1 MKKTFLLKNVFSSLA
16 LLTCVSTAVHA
27 ESLIVEQ
34 FKENSQQTETT
45 SYDLGDK
52 PILTFSGTNLV
63 VKTDRASAEFELSK
77 VVKYYFAESVPTSAK
92 EISETP
98 MSYVYLTE
106 EAIHL
111 RKFEPQ
117 LPVYLYSVS
126 GQLILTKQTSNE
138 GDLDLTLSNLAKDVY
153 IIKINNNTIKFINK

>member
-1 MKKTFLLKNVFSSLA
+1 MKKTFLLKNVFSSLV
-16 LLTCVSTAVHA
+16 LLTCMSTAVHA

-34 FKENSQQTETT
+34 FKENSQQTEKT

-52 PILTFSGTNLV
+52 PILTFSGANLV
-63 VKTDRASAEFELSK
+63 VKTDKASAEFELSK

-92 EISETP
+92 EGAETQ

-106 EAIHL
+106 DAIHL

-117 LPVYLYSVS
+117 LPVYLYTVS
-126 GQLILTKQTSNE
+126 GQFILTDQTSSE
-138 GDLDLTLSNLAKDVY
+138 GALDITLSNLAKDVY
-153 IIKINNNTIKFINK
+153 IIKINHNTIKFINK

>member
-52 PILTFSGTNLV
+52 PILTFSGTRKKL
-63 VKTDRASAEFELSK
+63 
-77 VVKYYFAESVPTSAK
+77 YTSG
-92 EISETP
+92 S
-98 MSYVYLTE
+98 
-106 EAIHL
+106 
-111 RKFEPQ
+111 
-117 LPVYLYSVS
+117 
-126 GQLILTKQTSNE
+126 
-138 GDLDLTLSNLAKDVY
+138 SNLNSLY
-153 IIKINNNTIKFINK
+153 IFIR